1 MSAAEKPDA
10 GTASEGDATV
20 ADPVASGPNGLARM
34 PPEVRQLEHGWE
46 SLVGKVP
53 DLTREL
59 ERDFRFGRSVETFPG
74 GYRLGGSI
82 KGGSSSIWSPV
93 SEREYNAYLGWAEHD
108 GVPAKEDRAAFDAL
122 LELLRRHNI
131 EFHNDGYQII
141 ECPPPDEYVASR
153 GYLYRAVYEVLSALP
168 PSHLARPEFCRLKLG
183 GGGPDS
189 AKCSAYDKGAVL
201 MYDFAIKGARRT
213 FLGLFLHE
221 LGHVIENTL
230 NPSQRL
236 DIMTAHGIIVE
247 ANALVGLDFLLDRES
262 RKNYQQFVPNEFFA
276 ETHIVY
282 TSQGTALRRFIE
294 QQKEDVVRD
303 AWQHTYRVFREVF
316 DGLEYE

>member
-1 MSAAEKPDA
+1 MSTAGKLDA
-10 GTASEGDATV
+10 GTASVGDATV
-20 ADPVASGPNGLARM
+20 ADSAASGPNGLARM
-34 PPEVRQLEHGWE
+34 PPEVRQLEHRWE

-53 DLTREL
+53 GLTREL
-59 ERDFRFGRSVETFPG
+59 ERDFRFGQSVDPSAG

-93 SEREYNAYLGWAEHD
+93 SEREHNAYLGWAEHD
-108 GVPAKEDRAAFDAL
+108 GVPAEEDREVFDAL

-131 EFHNDGYQII
+131 EFHNSGYRSM
-141 ECPPPDEYVASR
+141 ECPPNEYVASR
-153 GYLYRAVYEVLSALP
+153 GYLYRAVFGVLSELP
-168 PSHLARPEFCRLKLG
+168 PSHLARPEFRRLTLG
-183 GGGPDS
+183 GGGPDC
-189 AKCSAYDKGAVL
+189 AKGSAYDKGAVL

-221 LGHVIENTL
+221 LGHVIEGTL

-236 DIMTAHGIIVE
+236 DIVAAHGIIVE
-247 ANALVGLDFLLDRES
+247 ADALIGLDFLQDSES
-262 RKNYQQFVPNEFFA
+262 RKSYQQFAPNEFVA

-294 QQKEDVVRD
+294 HQKEDVVRD
-303 AWQHTYRVFREVF
+303 AWQQTYRVFREAF
-316 DGLEYE
+316 DGMEYE

>member
-1 MSAAEKPDA
+1 MSTAEKLDA
-10 GTASEGDATV
+10 GTTSVGDATV
-20 ADPVASGPNGLARM
+20 ADPAASGPNGLARM
-34 PPEVRQLEHGWE
+34 PPEVRQLEHGWK

-53 DLTREL
+53 DLTQDL
-59 ERDFRFGRSVETFPG
+59 ERDFRFGQSVVTFAG

-93 SEREYNAYLGWAEHD
+93 SEREHNAYLGWAEHD
-108 GVPAKEDRAAFDAL
+108 GVPAEEDREAFDAL

-131 EFHNDGYQII
+131 EFHNDGYRTM
-141 ECPPPDEYVASR
+141 ECPADEYVASR
-153 GYLYRAVYEVLSALP
+153 GYLYRAVFEVLSALP
-168 PSHLARPEFCRLKLG
+168 PSHLARPEFCRLTLG

-189 AKCSAYDKGAVL
+189 AKCSAYEKGAVL

-236 DIMTAHGIIVE
+236 DIAAAHGIIVQS
-247 ANALVGLDFLLDRES
+247 NALIGLDFLLDRES
-262 RKNYQQFVPNEFFA
+262 RKSYQQFVPNEFVA

-294 QQKEDVVRD
+294 HQKEDVVRE
-303 AWQHTYRVFREVF
+303 AWQQTYRVFREAF